1 MGYFKTVTTYYHGA
15 ASAAAA
21 NGLTSTKRGRTRLW
35 LVNGAN
41 GTRRLERMKGCG
53 HSKNC
58 TGTRAWLFGIAV
70 ALLLYFSGMEK
81 ATEFSDDLKQGYKP
95 AHGIAALLGFT
106 SE

>member
-1 MGYFKTVTTYYHGA
+1 MARQRREWYEETTKDEGMWA
-15 ASAAAA
+15 F
-21 NGLTSTKRGRTRLW
+21 
-35 LVNGAN
+35 
-41 GTRRLERMKGCG
+41 
-53 HSKNC
+53 KNC